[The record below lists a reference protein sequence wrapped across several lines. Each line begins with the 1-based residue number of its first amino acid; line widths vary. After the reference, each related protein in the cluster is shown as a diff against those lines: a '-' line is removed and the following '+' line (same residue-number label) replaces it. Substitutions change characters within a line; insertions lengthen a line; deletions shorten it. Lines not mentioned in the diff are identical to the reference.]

1 MSPTLIVNQLVI
13 DQSLIDWSQYSL
25 FLFISQVVLVQL
37 ATVTIAQIMRKK
49 GPSNEQ
55 IYVKRIIHVHQI
67 GFYTAI
73 YRLITISLVS
83 NISSIAY
90 FTPSRPVPLC
100 FTPPY
105 GIWSTRK
112 LGMSLIITPPTSS
125 LSAASSAVV
134 ILRV

>member
-25 FLFISQVVLVQL
+25 FLFISQVLLVQL
-37 ATVTIAQIMRKK
+37 ATVTIAQKTQK
-49 GPSNEQ
+49 SPSNEQ
-55 IYVKRIIHVHQI
+55 TYVKRIIHVHQM